1 MKKCNHADTQPNQGK
16 NDKNCRYSGGISAD
30 VSALAWS
37 SNFVLSFGFRSRI
50 APDWPPSDSWASL
63 LKPPYDAMHPPY
75 SQKSSLDAAILSTQF
90 YLQKNAILW
99 LNKLNKLNNP
109 PLQMCLK
116 HTSPTS
122 TMSWS
127 DLSLDQVTVAQVV
140 GHSSDLKEA
149 VKFWSLNDWND
160 SAGSKSRL
168 GKVAGAEVAV

>member
-1 MKKCNHADTQPNQGK
+1 MKLEFQ
-16 NDKNCRYSGGISAD
+16 
-30 VSALAWS
+30 
-37 SNFVLSFGFRSRI
+37 VLSFGFRSRI

-75 SQKSSLDAAILSTQF
+75 SQKSSLDAAILSKAFGGKPGTWTKHRLTTSSVIAAASQF

-149 VKFWSLNDWND
+149 VNLWSLNDWND

-168 GKVAGAEVAV
+168 VKAAGAEVAV